1 MRSQKIRWKFQIFLG
16 PAPREYENGTAP
28 RGCLLLLA
36 PRQLG
41 GGNRA
46 ALGSGGNHGFC
57 FVFARPFCQHEGLFV
72 ITSREGVATHD
83 RPDGVPEVA
92 ELQVRVSRD
101 REALLADAAALAES
115 TPGLFWSIDDTRSHL
130 GRWRCEPGI
139 REGSLLSSHGRTRL
153 V

>member
-1 MRSQKIRWKFQIFLG
+1 MLG
-16 PAPREYENGTAP
+16 ISNFPGPGTEGVREWYCAQ
-28 RGCLLLLA
+28 GCLLLLA

-83 RPDGVPEVA
+83 RPVGVPEVA

-101 REALLADAAALAES
+101 RQALLADAAAFAES
-115 TPGLFWSIDDTRSHL
+115 TTGLF
-130 GRWRCEPGI
+130 
-139 REGSLLSSHGRTRL
+139 
-153 V
+153 